1 MDTQK
6 SGKFFVGSIV
16 TFLIVL
22 LLVKVL
28 LATMQGVAN
37 NVVTADSMADEDVV
51 ERIKPVAE
59 AYVGETPVVVAP
71 PVVAEVATSGDGD
84 GDGDGE
90 KIVTQVCALC
100 HSTGMMNS
108 PKLGNAGDWAPRI
121 EKGVDT
127 LYSNAINGINM
138 MPARGG
144 NPNLSDDDVK
154 AAVDHMVSQA
164 Q

>member
-16 TFLIVL
+16 AFLIVL

-28 LATMQGVAN
+28 LATMQGVAK
-37 NVVTADSMADEDVV
+37 NVVTPESMSDEDVV

-59 AYVGETPVVVAP
+59 VYVGEP
-71 PVVAEVATSGDGD
+71 PVVEAAPVAAEASAGSGGGEQIVA
-84 GDGDGE
+84 
-90 KIVTQVCALC
+90 QACAMC
-100 HSTGMMNS
+100 HGTGMMSS

-127 LYSNAINGINM
+127 LYSNAINGLNM

-144 NPNLSDDDVK
+144 NPSLSDDDIK
-154 AAVDHMVSQA
+154 AAVDHMLSQV

>member
-28 LATMQGVAN
+28 LATMLTVGN
-37 NVVTADSMADEDVV
+37 NVVAPESMADEDVV
-51 ERIKPVAE
+51 ERIKPVAQE
-59 AYVGETPVVVAP
+59 YVGEP
-71 PVVAEVATSGDGD
+71 PVIEAAPVTEVAASSGG
-84 GDGDGE
+84 GE
-90 KIVTQVCALC
+90 QIVAQSCAMC
-100 HSTGMMNS
+100 HGTGMMSS
-108 PKLGNAGDWAPRI
+108 PKLGDAAGWAPRI

-154 AAVDHMVSQA
+154 AAVDHMLSLVQ
-164 Q
+164 

>member
-28 LATMQGVAN
+28 LATMLTVGN
-37 NVVTADSMADEDVV
+37 NVVSPESMTDEDVV
-51 ERIKPVAE
+51 ERIKPVAQE
-59 AYVGETPVVVAP
+59 HVGEAPVIVAA
-71 PVVAEVATSGDGD
+71 PVDEVAASSGG
-84 GDGDGE
+84 GE
-90 KIVTQVCALC
+90 QIVAQSCALC
-100 HSTGMMNS
+100 HSTGMMSS
-108 PKLGNAGDWAPRI
+108 PKLGDAGDWAPRI

-144 NPNLSDDDVK
+144 NPSLSDDDVK
-154 AAVDHMVSQA
+154 AAVDYMLSQA